1 MKIPPNDAG
10 TFQNG
15 MRRRRAVSAW
25 REVSHSH
32 LTPSTRT
39 PLNISN
45 PNGRGA
51 PRDWILEI
59 ANPSTEQEAARSQ
72 PESGPPRVLDP
83 AEATFRS
90 LPQTDRR

>member
-1 MKIPPNDAG
+1 MLVLFKTA
-10 TFQNG
+10 

-32 LTPSTRT
+32 LSPSTRT

-51 PRDWILEI
+51 PHDWILEI
-59 ANPSTEQEAARSQ
+59 ANASAGQEVARSQ
-72 PESGPPRVLDP
+72 SPSGRLGCSTP
-83 AEATFRS
+83 AAATFPS